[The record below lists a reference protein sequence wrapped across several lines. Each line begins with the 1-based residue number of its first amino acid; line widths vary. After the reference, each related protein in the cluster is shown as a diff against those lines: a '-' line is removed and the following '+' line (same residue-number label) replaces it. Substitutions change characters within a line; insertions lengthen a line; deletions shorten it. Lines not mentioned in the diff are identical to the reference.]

1 MIFVEVLFELL
12 PLLFRQGFL
21 LLCFYK
27 KWLLNVYFD
36 DFESTQINFK

>member
-12 PLLFRQGFL
+12 PLYQGFL

-36 DFESTQINFK
+36 DFDSTQINFK